1 MNRAGC
7 RVASR
12 EENGMSTTRVAW
24 KWVALSVLIFV
35 VVQIAISIVFGI
47 FGFLTLGIGFVL
59 FLILKPL
66 TYFFGGMITGYLSP
80 GITIRE
86 PAIGAVIVST
96 LGIIFDASRAPA
108 GRVLW
113 LILSGAIAFFVALA
127 GAQIGERMQHE

>member
-1 MNRAGC
+1 MNRVGC
-7 RVASR
+7 RVAAR
-12 EENGMSTTRVAW
+12 EENSVSTSGIAW

-35 VVQIAISIVFGI
+35 VVQIAMSIIFGI
-47 FGFLTLGIGFVL
+47 FGFLTLGIGFIL

-96 LGIIFDASRAPA
+96 LGIILDASRAPA

-113 LILSGAIAFFVALA
+113 LIISGVIAFFVALA
-127 GAQIGERMQHE
+127 GAQIGERMQHG